1 MKSALKHQ
9 IPHTHTGGE
18 KHGYIKPSE
27 TKKPSPGKFLGAA
40 TAALGGS
47 TGGMFS
53 GDLGSLTNFNQI
65 ANSIS
70 AIGGSSNKIKPR
82 VKKLENQVTSILRK
96 QNQGPTQIQETLEV
110 PVGPELNTV
119 PNQIGMEEE
128 TPELLANNPTLSSP
142 FSPSTEQAAGG
153 MFGEFVPG
161 LDGRDMGQI
170 DTEEEI
176 YS

>member
-53 GDLGSLTNFNQI
+53 GNLGSLTNFNQI

>member
-82 VKKLENQVTSILRK
+82 VKKLEKQVTSILRK

>member
-18 KHGYIKPSE
+18 KHGYFKPSE

-47 TGGMFS
+47 TGGMF
-53 GDLGSLTNFNQI
+53 GGNVGSLGNFSKI
-65 ANSIS
+65 ANSI
-70 AIGGSSNKIKPR
+70 IGGSSKKLKPR
-82 VKKLENQVTSILRK
+82 VKKLENQVGAMIRK
-96 QNQGPTQIQETLEV
+96 QNQGPTEAQETLEV
-110 PVGPELNTV
+110 PVEQELSTV
-119 PNQIGMEEE
+119 PSQIGMEEE
-128 TPELLANNPTLSSP
+128 APELLANNPTIASP
-142 FSPSTEQAAGG
+142 FSPSTEQVAGG
-153 MFGEFVPG
+153 MFGNFVPG

>member
-9 IPHTHTGGE
+9 IPHKHEDGE
-18 KHGYIKPSE
+18 KHGYFKPE
-27 TKKPSPGKFLGAA
+27 TKKSAPGKFLGAA

-47 TGGMFS
+47 SGGMFGGNFS
-53 GDLGSLTNFNQI
+53 SLGNFSEI
-65 ANSIS
+65 ASSI
-70 AIGGSSNKIKPR
+70 IGGSSKKIKPR

-96 QNQGPTQIQETLEV
+96 QNQGPSQIQETLEV

-128 TPELLANNPTLSSP
+128 TPELLANNPTVSSP
-142 FSPSTEQAAGG
+142 FSPATEQMAGG
-153 MFGEFVPG
+153 MFGEFVPDS
-161 LDGRDMGQI
+161 DGRDMG
-170 DTEEEI
+170 EEEI

>member
-18 KHGYIKPSE
+18 KHGYFKPSE

-47 TGGMFS
+47 TGGMF
-53 GDLGSLTNFNQI
+53 GGNVGSLGNFSKI
-65 ANSIS
+65 ANSI
-70 AIGGSSNKIKPR
+70 IGGSSKKLKPR
-82 VKKLENQVTSILRK
+82 VKKLENQVGAMIRK
-96 QNQGPTQIQETLEV
+96 QNQGPTEAQETLEV
-110 PVGPELNTV
+110 PVEQELNTV

-128 TPELLANNPTLSSP
+128 TPELLANNPTIASP
-142 FSPSTEQAAGG
+142 FSPATEQMAGG
-153 MFGEFVPG
+153 MFGDFVPG

>member
-18 KHGYIKPSE
+18 KHGYFKPSE

-53 GDLGSLTNFNQI
+53 GNVGSLGNFSEI
-65 ANSIS
+65 ANSI
-70 AIGGSSNKIKPR
+70 IGGSSNKIKPR

-128 TPELLANNPTLSSP
+128 TPELLANNPTVSSP
-142 FSPSTEQAAGG
+142 FSPATEQMAGG
-153 MFGEFVPG
+153 MFGDFVPG

>member
-1 MKSALKHQ
+1 MGIFDSIGSAV
-9 IPHTHTGGE
+9 
-18 KHGYIKPSE
+18 
-27 TKKPSPGKFLGAA
+27 
-40 TAALGGS
+40 
-47 TGGMFS
+47 
-53 GDLGSLTNFNQI
+53 GSL
-65 ANSIS
+65 S
-70 AIGGSSNKIKPR
+70 AGSSLGLIAGNMLSGGRKGKVKQR

-96 QNQGPTQIQETLEV
+96 QNQGPTEIQETLEV

-128 TPELLANNPTLSSP
+128 TPELLANNPTVSSP
-142 FSPSTEQAAGG
+142 FSPATEQMAGG

>member
-18 KHGYIKPSE
+18 KHGYFKPSE
-27 TKKPSPGKFLGAA
+27 TKKPSPGKFLGSAA
-40 TAALGGS
+40 AAFGGS
-47 TGGMFS
+47 NMLSGGLGTMGLIS
-53 GDLGSLTNFNQI
+53 GLMGR
-65 ANSIS
+65 
-70 AIGGSSNKIKPR
+70 SSKKLKPR

-96 QNQGPTQIQETLEV
+96 QNQGPSQIQETLEV

-128 TPELLANNPTLSSP
+128 TPELLANNPTIASP
-142 FSPSTEQAAGG
+142 FSPATEQMAGG
-153 MFGEFVPG
+153 MFGEFVPDS
-161 LDGRDMGQI
+161 DGRDMG
-170 DTEEEI
+170 EEEI

>member
-18 KHGYIKPSE
+18 KHGYFKPSE

-47 TGGMFS
+47 TGGMF
-53 GDLGSLTNFNQI
+53 GGNVGSLGNFSKI
-65 ANSIS
+65 ANSI
-70 AIGGSSNKIKPR
+70 IGGSSKKLKPR
-82 VKKLENQVTSILRK
+82 VKKLENQVGAMIRK
-96 QNQGPTQIQETLEV
+96 QNQGPTEAQETLEV
-110 PVGPELNTV
+110 PVEQELSIV
-119 PNQIGMEEE
+119 PSQIGMEEE
-128 TPELLANNPTLSSP
+128 APELLANNPTIASP
-142 FSPSTEQAAGG
+142 FSPSTEQVAGG
-153 MFGEFVPG
+153 MFGDFVPG

>member
-18 KHGYIKPSE
+18 KHGYFKPSE

-47 TGGMFS
+47 TGGMF
-53 GDLGSLTNFNQI
+53 GGNVGSLGNFSKI
-65 ANSIS
+65 ANSI
-70 AIGGSSNKIKPR
+70 IGGSSKKLKPR
-82 VKKLENQVTSILRK
+82 VKKLENQVGAMIRK
-96 QNQGPTQIQETLEV
+96 QNQGPTEAQQTLEV
-110 PVGPELNTV
+110 PVEQELSTV
-119 PNQIGMEEE
+119 PSQIGMEEE
-128 TPELLANNPTLSSP
+128 APELLANNPTIASP
-142 FSPSTEQAAGG
+142 FSPSTEQVAGG
-153 MFGEFVPG
+153 MFGDFVPG